1 MVGSGMHRHSV
12 ADWPALAA
20 SRRNPARCYT
30 VYMNSGLRFKKPLTR
45 DQLLDIQER
54 RRDDPDVHQLL
65 WEVFRL
71 RATQLRMHNYLRQSP
86 GSSTAQTIR
95 EAMQADLDEEPV
107 VQERPKL

>member
-1 MVGSGMHRHSV
+1 
-12 ADWPALAA
+12 
-20 SRRNPARCYT
+20 
-30 VYMNSGLRFKKPLTR
+30 MNSGLRFKKPMTR
-45 DQLLDIQER
+45 DELMDIQAR
-54 RRDDPDVHQLL
+54 RRADPDVYALL

-95 EAMQADLDEEPV
+95 EAMQAELEEEPV